1 MTPTDLQLVQGD
13 ATTIPEETAFAA
25 YQTLREAR
33 TNPELAA
40 NPALATSREALKSY
54 VTERRR
60 HGHDLFPNVTTAAN
74 RERNDSLAGLYTK
87 PLEKALPQ
95 QAFSDLTRKMEF
107 VPDPE
112 TFKMREINR
121 TFLSATVGQAIP
133 PEKYDTIRT
142 IYAKQHLG
150 LDKDT
155 SEAAVFTAIKTR
167 FNEELSSTEK
177 IREIAK
183 GEFEFILGGTL
194 PNTLPDLS
202 AIPERLRPQVSDQ
215 ILATRRQSKER
226 IRQAMPAVREIMPAL
241 QAEAARLASG
251 EMQGLPHLA
260 LMDRMAAALPRDP
273 LKKEIAIALIAR
285 EMQKLPEQEKGAFA
299 RILTSIERGTDN
311 AALAAIRAPMEAGA
325 AIRDM
330 IPAGAEQKRTAA
342 DNLTIRT
349 DAENLRKAFLGEVD
363 PLRRAGDNLAIQSLV
378 LAGESAWTIPAT
390 LAGPIGWGAMA
401 SSFSGNS
408 FQDARTINPDASAG
422 AQIGAAAISGPL
434 QAAEEVILTKIGFKI
449 IGGKLPGLAGILN
462 KSGVFNPFARAAI
475 AGTTGAVSIGTV
487 EYAEEAVQGGTD
499 RLAQDLALEFSN
511 IAPDTDWKGFWGDW
525 LTVGKAEQKD
535 TLLAVLPFA
544 VVGAGGAS
552 FQHFRYGSQLAKNR
566 TVLDAIGVP
575 SSVVDEMVNT
585 TDVKKTDELFRQ
597 AWETGLE
604 ERTQEQKAAALDVMR
619 EINSLTAAAGL
630 DRITRDSEFTYTYT
644 DPLTRQSE
652 EFETEEEA
660 LLHWR
665 QQALSASQTD
675 LDTIALT
682 SREDLLNFLTSEGK
696 ASEETMIDEQERTL
710 TLPQAVK
717 EGIASQ
723 AQIDS
728 RVRIFILQNGLTP
741 AQAAKEV
748 AALTIRA
755 RSYTQQSRDGQYRYA
770 VQLFK
775 NADPLDVFEDFAED
789 SIKRAFDDSLADPRR
804 ILRDIRAYEE
814 ASNTRLIAQDYE
826 YDPDNTLPLVEGF
839 SALARA
845 LVIGNARAD
854 LLPPAVSQWIEV
866 AATYGAN
873 TIDLARSAITADLTR
888 AGDLKKALS
897 AGQVPTELVSRL
909 EDAIGIN
916 ETEVLARLEKKHR
929 DQLAAEAMGGFPE
942 IRENLEGRMPHP
954 ETLRKNQHPLA
965 GEVRRIWE
973 SMKKPTRRKDRS
985 GRTIDRSN
993 EANAFFLPVGQM
1005 VDIDK
1010 LREAMNEKGFD
1021 FDTPADMLDAL
1032 ESSIS
1037 YNKPVYGT
1045 GSRGNDTF
1053 SVSSFQGQ
1061 DTTTKTSFALGSA
1074 ILAHNAA
1081 LRIPRATLM
1090 ERIKDEFY
1098 KPDTDPIAYN
1108 PDHYYRYIDE
1118 NGWKDAQ
1125 TEGHFRPNPTKGD
1138 YSDLYASKGTTAAR
1152 YKARYVVEIDPAKT
1166 GQWGTVG
1173 SEGYVKGE
1181 IGTILLDGA
1190 VRVFRFNQSGTVEIV
1205 HDNIGGDAFLSPTG
1219 SRGNDSFSLGTTY
1232 PRFNLRPDGP
1242 TLYVHSNTGVLFPD
1256 GHEIKT
1262 LPAVPDTLSDG
1273 RGAFWDGIRNGGRR
1287 DAILRAWRKKGTD
1300 QRNADWLVKA
1310 LSKADGWKNS
1320 GTVAETWQ
1328 WLANSL
1334 NSMTIDQGWEVENI
1348 IETLPE
1354 LLDLPGAVWEG
1365 IREKDYAYIPISP
1378 DGTVLYTPVREQ
1390 KFAFGRLPTTAEVA
1404 EAQAAHDANPQ
1415 IYPSFSIGRATVTPT
1430 DSTRTFQGQD
1440 GQTVI
1445 GPASFSIAPD
1455 YGINHRPTEDGPRAH
1470 DLAEGDMMPA
1480 DVYDHPE
1487 WYSGMG
1493 KKIIAETMKQLRAAK
1508 GKADAILTIYRAG
1521 PVGEMNPGDWVSL
1534 SKEYARTHADAQDPE
1549 GFKVWESKV
1558 KAQDVRWAMDD
1569 LAEFGYFGEK
1579 SEATESN
1586 VSFSIGAY
1594 HGTPH
1599 KVDKFTTA
1607 KIGTG
1612 EGAQAYGWGL
1622 YFADSVAVAADYRDA
1637 LSNIDGTHRDT
1648 LKVGKKAISEVMAEG
1663 YTGRQIVDIAAERLM
1678 AKANT
1683 LDAYPAQALPY
1694 KDAAKNIR
1702 AIYKSKGG
1710 NLYTV
1715 TLKVEEDQLL
1725 DYDRPLSQQRETV
1738 RAALLPLLENIR
1750 AEFPTVFPAG
1760 FDLETLTGTG
1770 YLSTLNR
1777 VDADRLSDDRIASER
1792 MLAAGIRGIRYLDGN
1807 SRNSFTGW
1815 KINPPKSNEGMWI
1828 IKSSD
1833 PNAIFFEAETE
1844 AEAVKTLKS
1853 LEPQSYNYVIF
1864 NEADIEILEENG
1876 QPVSLSPAPSLSPSS
1891 FSIGT
1896 RRVMPTNYPESAR
1909 EIVSTTN
1916 VKGITHALLKP
1927 GEQLV
1932 ILDEEAEKPMMVSP
1946 AYKAAKRGGD
1956 KRAAWDIAR
1965 LFLTGKRVAR
1975 YKAAIGDSSPVFVPV
1990 RQEEGA
1996 KQNLLPIAAAWALQ
2010 KQLGGRVADTV
2021 LQLKK
2026 GGLTG
2031 ADNNERS
2038 KKDHDFEGALEIQPG
2053 ETVVLIDDTFT
2064 SGSTLTSLYD
2074 HLSAQGIQAEH
2085 IFSIASG
2092 RYTKNIAATTEQITR
2107 ALDKVGMSEE
2117 EFQRATGI
2125 PIQAFTGAELAAY
2138 SLNGARGI
2146 EGFALRFDV
2155 GGNTGS
2161 GSMVPGAD
2169 AGLAPSFSIGGMKA
2183 ANWTNYQSQGRAFT
2197 GADGKPRFEMDA
2209 SKATLNAN
2217 AIKDPAHRNGYK
2229 RLGENSPVSWFV
2241 PDGMDTPLGNIL
2253 DFDELYEN
2261 YPELAGLKVNLHH
2274 GDPSTRGSFA
2284 RTEINGKVS
2293 LGFSTIYLSGE
2304 LKAGQILSTLLH
2316 EVQHA
2321 IQAVEGFPRGSSPKA
2336 ETKRYNTLRARRNGI
2351 QTSGEMREYERKTDE
2366 VFQRFN
2372 RDEITAEEMYAT
2384 IESLGKSDPAYQ
2396 ELLSVEKEL
2405 QSITQYGIGNFDAF
2419 RAYKKNPGEKE
2430 ARGVQARQSMTDEE
2444 RAASPFMASYES
2456 YSLGPAAF
2464 ARLEQAIAAKMTAAP
2479 DERAEYYTRV
2489 RDRLAA
2495 TQQRLEDM
2503 DNGIG
2508 VFARLP
2514 TDEAG
2519 EERRRIQDAIAEA
2532 RAIIGA
2538 LPPEARGRVEMDFE
2552 DITSKTTEKGRVK
2565 ALIRLM
2571 DKADIALEKVLQS
2584 AYLESITRVLDLAQP
2599 DLRQNRSVRGR
2610 LTPETQRLI
2619 NAILPLTRLTPI
2631 EASAEQIAAQA
2642 SFDALDN
2649 QFPDPDDDAAVDAWE
2664 RSLAAAQER
2673 LDLIDTFASL
2683 STQTSAELA
2692 AARKHLLQIYTK
2704 GRTARQMLD
2713 QAKRSEVASQRREV
2727 IESLGGLPSQSK
2739 WKKRVDDKGFL
2750 DRMEGY
2756 RLGLVSFHEMMEWM
2770 FPNSIAARDYQKRI
2784 RDAERS
2790 VSRARIDARQRW
2802 ENFAFTALN
2811 LTGRSRKRRLNR
2823 IIADLSTAR
2832 DDWNIEIAEGRRSE
2846 SVKMSEEQAASILD
2860 GTLKPGWEKDLIA
2873 MESLRQALAD
2883 FRLKRK
2889 AAQDQDKAFQGKVIR
2904 FERVTQRGAPTFLRM
2919 SDMEAVYYLQL
2930 AAQSQYLPA
2939 LDKYGFTEKVL
2950 NQIQAKIDPRA
2961 TAIMS
2966 HLRGEYDM
2974 QYQRLNPVH
2983 QRLFG
2988 LDMPQ
2993 IRNYAPGAFESMDGK
3008 QDPNIS
3014 PDGTGGALS
3023 AMSAGFTKARTHH
3036 MARPRQANALA
3047 LYWSSLEQT
3056 EHFIAWAEVMRD
3068 MRQIFRSPDV
3078 RRTLEATYGSLAGAE
3093 FSTWLDVLETDGRSR
3108 AAESLALTQTVN
3120 RILTAQSAIGL
3131 SFNIGTIFKQWS
3143 AGIGHFMLMPTGAA
3157 IKATYKALSSPK
3169 TLRDVWNSE
3178 AIQQRI
3184 LQGISPEDR
3193 RLMDAANASPSLA
3206 MELLEMGRL
3215 PISLADGAFTTL
3227 MGAAAYRYQY
3237 DEATKNGLPDSQAH
3251 TAALAH
3257 MDMVITRAAQP
3268 ATTQDK
3274 SLAENTARGIGKTLF
3289 LFKSDP
3295 RQKFAFAIT
3304 AIRLATRGDLKTP
3317 EAIRRVFFSWSIYGL
3332 MAQVAADMWRAI
3344 SRDDDDAELW
3354 EPKDYIAA
3362 MIAGPLAGVPILG
3375 AAMESTIRSLVGAR
3389 AFQNNINPID
3399 KAASMLF
3406 GSDLATIRAMEQED
3420 VDLNEILI
3428 AATRDAANI
3437 SQLLAIITPAPAI
3450 IPAGLRAVRDVVGI
3464 GSNVLGA
3471 FSGDT
3476 PEDIAARIVR
3486 EEKEADRK
3494 PAENRKQTLD
3504 TLAKELAAM
3513 PAAQREKRLRQ
3524 LDADTRTAITSRL
3537 RKADMTP
3544 SERSLASLPAAAR
3557 AKAIARILAELPEE
3571 DRKPYLDRLESIGL
3585 IPD

>member
-13 ATTIPEETAFAA
+13 ATSIPEETAFAA

-40 NPALATSREALKSY
+40 SPALATSREALKSY

-95 QAFSDLTRKMEF
+95 QAFADLTRKMEF

-112 TFKMREINR
+112 AFKMREINR

-167 FNEELSSTEK
+167 FDEELGSTEK

-183 GEFEFILGGTL
+183 GEFESILGGTL
-194 PNTLPDLS
+194 PTTLPDLS

-251 EMQGLPHLA
+251 QMQGLPHLA

-273 LKKEIAIALIAR
+273 VKKEIAIALIAR

-299 RILTSIERGTDN
+299 RILTSIERGGDN
-311 AALAAIRAPMEAGA
+311 AAMSAIRAPMEAGA

-363 PLRRAGDNLAIQSLV
+363 PLRRAGDNIAVQSLV

-390 LAGPIGWGAMA
+390 LSGPIGWGAMA
-401 SSFSGNS
+401 SSFAGNS
-408 FQDARTINPDASAG
+408 FQEARTINPDASAG
-422 AQIGAAAISGPL
+422 AQIGAAAASGVA
-434 QAAEEVILTKIGFKI
+434 QAGAEVVLNKVGFKI

-462 KSGVFNPFARAAI
+462 KSGVFNPAARATI
-475 AGTTGAVSIGTV
+475 AGATGAVSIGAT
-487 EYAEEAVQGGTD
+487 EYAEEAVQGGID

-644 DPLTRQSE
+644 DPLTRDSQ

-717 EGIASQ
+717 EGIANPE
-723 AQIDS
+723 QIES

-748 AALTIRA
+748 ESLTIRA

-804 ILRDIRAYEE
+804 ILRDIRDYEG

-888 AGDLKKALS
+888 AGELKKALAS
-897 AGQVPTELVSRL
+897 GNVPTELVSRL

-942 IRENLEGRMPHP
+942 IRDNLEGRMPHP

-1010 LREAMNEKGFD
+1010 LRESMNEKGFD

-1045 GSRGNDTF
+1045 GSRGND
-1053 SVSSFQGQ
+1053 
-1061 DTTTKTSFALGSA
+1061 
-1074 ILAHNAA
+1074 
-1081 LRIPRATLM
+1081 
-1090 ERIKDEFY
+1090 
-1098 KPDTDPIAYN
+1098 
-1108 PDHYYRYIDE
+1108 
-1118 NGWKDAQ
+1118 
-1125 TEGHFRPNPTKGD
+1125 
-1138 YSDLYASKGTTAAR
+1138 
-1152 YKARYVVEIDPAKT
+1152 
-1166 GQWGTVG
+1166 
-1173 SEGYVKGE
+1173 
-1181 IGTILLDGA
+1181 
-1190 VRVFRFNQSGTVEIV
+1190 
-1205 HDNIGGDAFLSPTG
+1205 
-1219 SRGNDSFSLGTTY
+1219 SFSIGTTY
-1232 PRFNLRPDGP
+1232 PRFNLRPDGA

-1415 IYPSFSIGRATVTPT
+1415 IYPSFSIGRAIPRAAKTFEEARESARSFIGKPIVNADDNTVATISANSLRKILHEKASSKSVSPEVHSLVTANLDTLFERSIRTHSDTNPDGDNMKARHRYHAPFISGGEVMLAKITVNEFKEESDGTRIYSVEAMEIVKPAIFKASSISEDRRNYNRVAGFEEKLESRIAEVNNQPSVESSFSIGRATVTPT
-1430 DSTRTFQGQD
+1430 KETQTSPTKD
-1440 GQTVI
+1440 G
-1445 GPASFSIAPD
+1445 D
-1455 YGINHRPTEDGPRAH
+1455 
-1470 DLAEGDMMPA
+1470 
-1480 DVYDHPE
+1480 
-1487 WYSGMG
+1487 
-1493 KKIIAETMKQLRAAK
+1493 
-1508 GKADAILTIYRAG
+1508 
-1521 PVGEMNPGDWVSL
+1521 
-1534 SKEYARTHADAQDPE
+1534 
-1549 GFKVWESKV
+1549 
-1558 KAQDVRWAMDD
+1558 
-1569 LAEFGYFGEK
+1569 
-1579 SEATESN
+1579 
-1586 VSFSIGAY
+1586 SFSIGASPAPFY
-1594 HGTPH
+1594 SQLERVIEDKLPKAATFAQIMATIDPAKGSGVKAEEIKWSGIESEVFRLALDNDKVKKSDLLAYLAAAGRVEFAEVTMSDPQRKGAVYDWAVSNGEENTYFRSYQEAAEYADQQGINITEDTVFQATNRRRDSTNPKYEQYTLPGGENYRETVLRLPQKGTSYTEENVVAIDPAAPIAGRPDLFWYFEVPGNVLQIPKSNH
-1599 KVDKFTTA
+1599 PTQAEAKTYILRDKQPKEPNSYTSSHFPEISNYVA
-1607 KIGTG
+1607 HMRLNEREDSQGAPGLFIEEIQSDRHQAGRKKGYALGRPNENDIELNFIKSVVPEGQDPSNYPGYWESFDKRTG
-1612 EGAQAYGWGL
+1612 EMITRHPGRSTREQAM
-1622 YFADSVAVAADYRDA
+1622 RDA
-1637 LSNIDGTHRDT
+1637 QGFGEGMDSERIADAPFRTTWPLAMFKRALREAVESGKDWIGWTVGETQNDRFDLSKQVRHIDWRVSSESNREAVKIDVGVATLQGGDAQDLNKEALTYSEIADFVGKEIADRIKTQVDSFKSKGRLEGDG
-1648 LKVGKKAISEVMAEG
+1648 LKVGGSGMKGFYDNM
-1663 YTGRQIVDIAAERLM
+1663 
-1678 AKANT
+1678 
-1683 LDAYPAQALPY
+1683 LPKEIGKY
-1694 KDAAKNIR
+1694 VKQW
-1702 AIYKSKGG
+1702 GG
-1710 NLYTV
+1710 
-1715 TLKVEEDQLL
+1715 KVE
-1725 DYDRPLSQQRETV
+1725 S
-1738 RAALLPLLENIR
+1738 
-1750 AEFPTVFPAG
+1750 
-1760 FDLETLTGTG
+1760 
-1770 YLSTLNR
+1770 STIGQ
-1777 VDADRLSDDRIASER
+1777 SIASEEIDMGELDNATPEELAQLEADGAIQGKAVPIHR
-1792 MLAAGIRGIRYLDGN
+1792 VTITPQMRESVAAG
-1807 SRNSFTGW
+1807 
-1815 KINPPKSNEGMWI
+1815 
-1828 IKSSD
+1828 
-1833 PNAIFFEAETE
+1833 
-1844 AEAVKTLKS
+1844 
-1853 LEPQSYNYVIF
+1853 
-1864 NEADIEILEENG
+1864 
-1876 QPVSLSPAPSLSPSS
+1876 QPS

-1896 RRVMPTNYPESAR
+1896 RRVMPTNYPQSAR
-1909 EIVSTTN
+1909 EIISTTN

-1946 AYKAAKRGGD
+1946 AYKAAKREGD

-1965 LFLTGKRVAR
+1965 LFLTGKRVAP
-1975 YKAAIGDSSPVFVPV
+1975 YKAALGDRSPVFVPI

-2010 KQLGGRVADTV
+2010 QQLGGRVANTV

-2074 HLSAQGIQAEH
+2074 HLSSQGIEAEH

-2092 RYTKNIAATTEQITR
+2092 RYTKNIAASDEQITR

-2155 GGNTGS
+2155 KGNTGS
-2161 GSMVPGAD
+2161 GSMVPGSD
-2169 AGLAPSFSIGGMKA
+2169 AGLDPSFSLGINQSLLQPLIQGNGIDAESEVSNDGQFRTYA
-2183 ANWTNYQSQGRAFT
+2183 ADYATSTGRYYRFVKMDDNGQIISALYVKMQGTRSKKGVISGVYTDEEHRRQGHAGSLLRYAQKNYTVKHSFDLTSDGRAFKK
-2197 GADGKPRFEMDA
+2197 ADG
-2209 SKATLNAN
+2209 
-2217 AIKDPAHRNGYK
+2217 
-2229 RLGENSPVSWFV
+2229 V
-2241 PDGMDTPLGNIL
+2241 
-2253 DFDELYEN
+2253 
-2261 YPELAGLKVNLHH
+2261 
-2274 GDPSTRGSFA
+2274 
-2284 RTEINGKVS
+2284 
-2293 LGFSTIYLSGE
+2293 
-2304 LKAGQILSTLLH
+2304 
-2316 EVQHA
+2316 
-2321 IQAVEGFPRGSSPKA
+2321 
-2336 ETKRYNTLRARRNGI
+2336 
-2351 QTSGEMREYERKTDE
+2351 
-2366 VFQRFN
+2366 
-2372 RDEITAEEMYAT
+2372 
-2384 IESLGKSDPAYQ
+2384 
-2396 ELLSVEKEL
+2396 
-2405 QSITQYGIGNFDAF
+2405 
-2419 RAYKKNPGEKE
+2419 
-2430 ARGVQARQSMTDEE
+2430 
-2444 RAASPFMASYES
+2444 S

-2479 DERAEYYTRV
+2479 DERAEYYSRV

-2538 LPPEARGRVEMDFE
+2538 LPPDARGRVEMDFE

-2649 QFPDPDDDAAVDAWE
+2649 QFPDPEDDAAVDAWE

-2713 QAKRSEVASQRREV
+2713 QAKRSETASERREV

-2784 RDAERS
+2784 RDSERS
-2790 VSRARIDARQRW
+2790 VTRARIDARQRW

-2811 LTGRSRKRRLNR
+2811 LTGRSRKRRLNQ
-2823 IIADLSTAR
+2823 IIATLSTAR

-2919 SDMEAVYYLQL
+2919 SDMEAVYFLQL

-2950 NQIQAKIDPRA
+2950 NQIRAKIDPRA
-2961 TAIMS
+2961 LTIMS

-3078 RRTLEATYGSLAGAE
+3078 RRTLEAAYGSRAGAE
-3093 FSTWLDVLETDGRSR
+3093 FSTWLDILETDGRSR
-3108 AAESLALTQTVN
+3108 AAESLSLTQTFN
-3120 RILTAQSAIGL
+3120 QILTAQSAIGL
-3131 SFNIGTIFKQWS
+3131 AFNIGTVFKQWS

-3157 IKATYKALSSPK
+3157 VKATYKALTSPK
-3169 TLRDVWNSE
+3169 SLRYVWNSE
-3178 AIQQRI
+3178 AVQQRI
-3184 LQGISPEDR
+3184 TQGISPEDR

-3206 MELLEMGRL
+3206 MELLEIGRL

-3237 DEATKNGLPDSQAH
+3237 DEATKNGLTDSQAH

-3274 SLAENTARGIGKTLF
+3274 SLAENTARGFGKALF

-3295 RQKFAFAIT
+3295 RQKFAIAIT

-3317 EAIRRVFFSWSIYGL
+3317 EAIRRVFFSWAVYGL
-3332 MAQVAADMWRAI
+3332 MAQIAADMWRSI
-3344 SRDDDDAELW
+3344 SRDDDDLELW

-3375 AAMESTIRSLVGAR
+3375 AAMESTIRSLVGSKAYT
-3389 AFQNNINPID
+3389 NNANPID

-3406 GSDLATIRAMEQED
+3406 RDGGFSSATINAMSGED
-3420 VDLNEILI
+3420 VDLTEILA
-3428 AATRDAANI
+3428 AATRDAGSI
-3437 SQLLAIITPAPAI
+3437 SQLLAIVSPATAI
-3450 IPAGLRAVRDVVGI
+3450 VPAGLRAVRDVVGI
-3464 GSNVLGA
+3464 GSNVIGA

-3486 EEKEADRK
+3486 EEKEADKK

-3571 DRKPYLDRLESIGL
+3571 DRKPYQDRLESIGL
-3585 IPD
+3585 APD

>member
-1 MTPTDLQLVQGD
+1 MNPTDIQIAQGD

-40 NPALATSREALKSY
+40 SPALATSREALNSY
-54 VTERRR
+54 VTERRK
-60 HGHDLFPNVTTAAN
+60 HGHDLFPNVTAAAN

-87 PLEKALPQ
+87 PLDKALPEK
-95 QAFSDLTRKMEF
+95 AYADLTRKMEF

-112 TFKMREINR
+112 AFKMREINR
-121 TFLSATVGQAIP
+121 TYLSATVGQAIP

-150 LDKDT
+150 LSKDT

-167 FNEELSSTEK
+167 FDEEIGSTEK
-177 IREIAK
+177 LREIAK
-183 GEFEFILGGTL
+183 GEFDAILGGTL
-194 PNTLPDLS
+194 PTELPDLS
-202 AIPERLRPQVSDQ
+202 TIPERLRPQVSDQ
-215 ILATRRQSKER
+215 ILTTRRQSKER
-226 IRQAMPAVREIMPAL
+226 IRQVLPAVRSI
-241 QAEAARLASG
+241 EAKLREQVARTLELG
-251 EMQGLPHLA
+251 EPSPMEFERIA
-260 LMDRMAAALPRDP
+260 TELPRDP
-273 LKKEIAIALIAR
+273 ARKEIAIALLAKS
-285 EMQKLPEQEKGAFA
+285 MSTLPEQEKGAFT
-299 RILTSIERGTDN
+299 RLLTSISRGTGN
-311 AALAAIRAPMEAGA
+311 AAAAALRAPLEAGA
-325 AIRDM
+325 AIRNQL
-330 IPAGAEQKRTAA
+330 PTGAEQQAIAA

-363 PLRRAGDNLAIQSLV
+363 PLRKAGDNLAIQSLV
-378 LAGESAWTIPAT
+378 LAGESLWTIPAT

-401 SSFSGNS
+401 SSFAGNS
-408 FQDARTINPDASAG
+408 FQDARTADPEGGAG
-422 AQIGAAAISGPL
+422 AQMAAAAISGPL
-434 QAAEEVILTKIGFKI
+434 QAGAEVFINKLGFKI

-462 KSGVFNPFARAAI
+462 KSGVFNPIARGGIAA
-475 AGTTGAVSIGTV
+475 ATSAALIGTI
-487 EYAEEAVQGGTD
+487 EYAEEAVQGGID

-525 LTVGKAEQKD
+525 LTVGGAEQRD

-575 SSVVDEMVNT
+575 SAVVDEMVNT

-604 ERTQEQKAAALDVMR
+604 ERTAEQKAAALDVMR

-644 DPLTRQSE
+644 DPLTRQSQ

-717 EGIASQ
+717 EGIASPE
-723 AQIDS
+723 QIES

-741 AQAAKEV
+741 SQAVKEV
-748 AALTIRA
+748 ESLTIRA
-755 RSYTQQSRDGQYRYA
+755 RSYTNESRDGQYRYA

-789 SIKRAFDDSLADPRR
+789 SIKRAFDNSLADPRR
-804 ILRDIRAYEE
+804 ILRDIRTYEGS
-814 ASNTRLIAQDYE
+814 SNTRLIAPDYE
-826 YDPDNTLPLVEGF
+826 YDPENTLPLVEGF

-873 TIDLARSAITADLTR
+873 TIDLARSAITADLQR
-888 AGDLKKALS
+888 AGELKKALAS
-897 AGQVPTELVSRL
+897 GNVPTDLVSRL

-916 ETEVLARLEKKHR
+916 ETEVLRRLEKKHHE
-929 DQLAAEAMGGFPE
+929 QLAAEAMGGFPE
-942 IRENLEGRMPHP
+942 IRDMAEGRIPHP

-965 GEVRRIWE
+965 GEVRRIWD
-973 SMKKPTRRKDRS
+973 SLKKPTRRRDKQ
-985 GRTIDRSN
+985 GRTIDRTN
-993 EANAFFLPVGQM
+993 EANAYFLPLGQM
-1005 VDIDK
+1005 ADIDK
-1010 LREAMNEKGFD
+1010 LRENLNEKGFD
-1021 FDTPADMLDAL
+1021 FQTPADLLDAL
-1032 ESSIS
+1032 ESSLS
-1037 YNKPVYGT
+1037 YNKPVY
-1045 GSRGNDTF
+1045 
-1053 SVSSFQGQ
+1053 
-1061 DTTTKTSFALGSA
+1061 A
-1074 ILAHNAA
+1074 
-1081 LRIPRATLM
+1081 
-1090 ERIKDEFY
+1090 
-1098 KPDTDPIAYN
+1098 
-1108 PDHYYRYIDE
+1108 
-1118 NGWKDAQ
+1118 
-1125 TEGHFRPNPTKGD
+1125 
-1138 YSDLYASKGTTAAR
+1138 
-1152 YKARYVVEIDPAKT
+1152 
-1166 GQWGTVG
+1166 
-1173 SEGYVKGE
+1173 
-1181 IGTILLDGA
+1181 
-1190 VRVFRFNQSGTVEIV
+1190 
-1205 HDNIGGDAFLSPTG
+1205 TG
-1219 SRGNDSFSLGTTY
+1219 SRGNDSFAVSPNSQGIVDSSYLAAVQAGDIETAQRMVNEAAKEAGYDIGEVYHGTASNFNAFDNKKTGRNDRGLWGLGHY
-1232 PRFNLRPDGP
+1232 F
-1242 TLYVHSNTGVLFPD
+1242 
-1256 GHEIKT
+1256 
-1262 LPAVPDTLSDG
+1262 
-1273 RGAFWDGIRNGGRR
+1273 
-1287 DAILRAWRKKGTD
+1287 
-1300 QRNADWLVKA
+1300 
-1310 LSKADGWKNS
+1310 
-1320 GTVAETWQ
+1320 
-1328 WLANSL
+1328 ANSL
-1334 NSMTIDQGWEVENI
+1334 ERAKSYAERQGDGARVISAFISLKNPLI
-1348 IETLPE
+1348 LKTGS
-1354 LLDLPGAVWEG
+1354 DLV
-1365 IREKDYAYIPISP
+1365 IRLP
-1378 DGTVLYTPVREQ
+1378 DGTNTRELIGQNLDGSKIKAIALEGGHDGVIQLKPNGEIGDLVVYSPNQIKSADPV
-1390 KFAFGRLPTTAEVA
+1390 TYD
-1404 EAQAAHDANPQ
+1404 EAGNVIPITQRFNPQ
-1415 IYPSFSIGRATVTPT
+1415 SDSISFSIGRTTVTPSA
-1430 DSTRTFQGQD
+1430 STQTFQGQD

-1455 YGINHRPTEDGPRAH
+1455 YGINHRPNDDGPRAH
-1470 DLAEGDMMPA
+1470 DLTEQEMTPA
-1480 DVYDHPE
+1480 DVYEHPE
-1487 WYSGMG
+1487 WYSAMG
-1493 KKIIAETMKQLRAAK
+1493 KKVIAETMRQLRAVK
-1508 GKADAILTIYRAG
+1508 GKAEALLTIYRAG

-1534 SKEYARTHADAQDPE
+1534 SKDYARTHADAQDPE
-1549 GFKVWESKV
+1549 GYKVWEAKV

-1586 VSFSIGAY
+1586 VSFSIGAW

-1599 KVDKFTTA
+1599 KVDKFSTD

-1622 YFADSVAVAADYRDA
+1622 YFAESVDVAKEYKEKLATISYRLPA
-1637 LSNIDGTHRDT
+1637 WQQGQN
-1648 LKVGKKAISEVMAEG
+1648 VKA
-1663 YTGRQIVDIAAERLM
+1663 RDIAKIFLE
-1678 AKANT
+1678 
-1683 LDAYPAQALPY
+1683 
-1694 KDAAKNIR
+1694 AAKGDIPIAQSR
-1702 AIYKSKGG
+1702 LAGSTTIDEKLKKQAKELLERITDLEIQG
-1710 NLYTV
+1710 NLYRV
-1715 TLKVEEDQLL
+1715 TLKVEEADLLEWDKPFAEQSEPVKAAIIRIQTGEDPDLMALL
-1725 DYDRPLSQQRETV
+1725 DDSPDSLLSMGMLPNIKGSGAYKTLSEDPAAAS
-1738 RAALLPLLENIR
+1738 RALA
-1750 AEFPTVFPAG
+1750 
-1760 FDLETLTGTG
+1760 
-1770 YLSTLNR
+1770 
-1777 VDADRLSDDRIASER
+1777 
-1792 MLAAGIRGIRYLDGN
+1792 AAGIRGIRFLDGN
-1807 SRNSFTGW
+1807 SRNSQGW
-1815 KINPPKSNEGMWI
+1815 HLTPPSQTVREKWMLKSA
-1828 IKSSD
+1828 D
-1833 PNAIFFEAETE
+1833 PLSKGIFFETEQEAQAALAEKINSQT
-1844 AEAVKTLKS
+1844 
-1853 LEPQSYNYVIF
+1853 YNYVIF
-1864 NEADIEILEENG
+1864 DGADIEILEENG
-1876 QPVSLSPAPSLSPSS
+1876 QPVELGSSQPIVDSS
-1891 FSIGT
+1891 FSIGSINFT
-1896 RRVMPTNYPESAR
+1896 PGGGSKQVRIEDTTIDFGISSDGQTGEIILVKTPRDKRRQGSAR
-1909 EIVSTTN
+1909 
-1916 VKGITHALLKP
+1916 KALTEFIQQADRNGLT
-1927 GEQLV
+1927 
-1932 ILDEEAEKPMMVSP
+1932 
-1946 AYKAAKRGGD
+1946 
-1956 KRAAWDIAR
+1956 
-1965 LFLTGKRVAR
+1965 LFLTPEPMDKGVSKS
-1975 YKAAIGDSSPVFVPV
+1975 GL
-1990 RQEEGA
+1990 EELYRLLGFRKNKGRA
-1996 KQNLLPIAAAWALQ
+1996 K
-2010 KQLGGRVADTV
+2010 DF
-2021 LQLKK
+2021 
-2026 GGLTG
+2026 
-2031 ADNNERS
+2031 RS
-2038 KKDHDFEGALEIQPG
+2038 
-2053 ETVVLIDDTFT
+2053 
-2064 SGSTLTSLYD
+2064 
-2074 HLSAQGIQAEH
+2074 
-2085 IFSIASG
+2085 
-2092 RYTKNIAATTEQITR
+2092 R
-2107 ALDKVGMSEE
+2107 A
-2117 EFQRATGI
+2117 
-2125 PIQAFTGAELAAY
+2125 
-2138 SLNGARGI
+2138 
-2146 EGFALRFDV
+2146 
-2155 GGNTGS
+2155 
-2161 GSMVPGAD
+2161 SMVREPK
-2169 AGLAPSFSIGGMKA
+2169 PSV
-2183 ANWTNYQSQGRAFT
+2183 
-2197 GADGKPRFEMDA
+2197 D
-2209 SKATLNAN
+2209 
-2217 AIKDPAHRNGYK
+2217 
-2229 RLGENSPVSWFV
+2229 
-2241 PDGMDTPLGNIL
+2241 
-2253 DFDELYEN
+2253 
-2261 YPELAGLKVNLHH
+2261 
-2274 GDPSTRGSFA
+2274 GSF
-2284 RTEINGKVS
+2284 
-2293 LGFSTIYLSGE
+2293 
-2304 LKAGQILSTLLH
+2304 
-2316 EVQHA
+2316 
-2321 IQAVEGFPRGSSPKA
+2321 
-2336 ETKRYNTLRARRNGI
+2336 
-2351 QTSGEMREYERKTDE
+2351 
-2366 VFQRFN
+2366 
-2372 RDEITAEEMYAT
+2372 
-2384 IESLGKSDPAYQ
+2384 
-2396 ELLSVEKEL
+2396 
-2405 QSITQYGIGNFDAF
+2405 
-2419 RAYKKNPGEKE
+2419 
-2430 ARGVQARQSMTDEE
+2430 
-2444 RAASPFMASYES
+2444 
-2456 YSLGPAAF
+2456 SLGPAAF

-2479 DERAEYYTRV
+2479 DERAEYYSRV

-2503 DNGIG
+2503 DNGVG
-2508 VFARLP
+2508 AFARQP

-2538 LPPEARGRVEMDFE
+2538 LPPDARGRVEMDFE
-2552 DITSKTTEKGRVK
+2552 DITSKTTEKGKVK
-2565 ALIRLM
+2565 ALLRLM

-2649 QFPDPDDDAAVDAWE
+2649 QFPDPEDDAAVDAWE

-2713 QAKRSEVASQRREV
+2713 QAKRSEVASERREV

-2756 RLGLVSFHEMMEWM
+2756 RLGLVSFHEMMEWL
-2770 FPNSIAARDYQKRI
+2770 FPNSIAARDYQRRV

-2832 DDWNIEIAEGRRSE
+2832 TDWNIEIAEGRRSE

-2860 GTLKPGWEKDLIA
+2860 GTLKPGWETDLIA

-2883 FRLKRK
+2883 FRMKRK

-2939 LDKYGFTEKVL
+2939 LDKYGFTGKVL
-2950 NQIQAKIDPRA
+2950 NQIRAKIDPRA
-2961 TAIMS
+2961 TTIMS

-3078 RRTLEATYGSLAGAE
+3078 RRTLEAAYGSRAGAE
-3093 FSTWLDVLETDGRSR
+3093 FSTWLDILETDGRSR
-3108 AAESLALTQTVN
+3108 AAESLSLTQTFN
-3120 RILTAQSAIGL
+3120 QILTAQSAIGL
-3131 SFNIGTIFKQWS
+3131 AFNIGTIFKQWS

-3157 IKATYKALSSPK
+3157 IKASYKAITSPK

-3184 LQGISPEDR
+3184 KQGISPEDR
-3193 RLMDAANASPSLA
+3193 RLLEAANASPSLA

-3227 MGAAAYRYQY
+3227 MGASAYRYQY

-3257 MDMVITRAAQP
+3257 MDMVITRTAQP

-3274 SLAENTARGIGKTLF
+3274 SLAENTARGFGKALF

-3295 RQKFAFAIT
+3295 RQKFAMALT

-3317 EAIRRVFFSWSIYGL
+3317 EAIRRVFFSWALYGL
-3332 MAQVAADMWRAI
+3332 MAQIATDMWRAI
-3344 SRDDDDAELW
+3344 SRDDDDLELW
-3354 EPKDYIAA
+3354 QPKDYIAA

-3375 AAMESTIRSLVGAR
+3375 SGLESAIRSLVGSKAYT
-3389 AFQNNINPID
+3389 NNANPID

-3406 GSDLATIRAMEQED
+3406 RDGGFSMATITAMGEED

-3428 AATRDAANI
+3428 AATRDAGSI
-3437 SQLLAIITPAPAI
+3437 SQLLAVISPATAI
-3450 IPAGLRAVRDVVGI
+3450 VPAGLRAVRDVVGI
-3464 GSNVLGA
+3464 GSNVIGA

-3486 EEKEADRK
+3486 EEKEADKK
-3494 PAENRKQTLD
+3494 PAENRKQQLD
-3504 TLAKELAAM
+3504 TLAKEISAM
-3513 PAAQREKRLRQ
+3513 PSTQREKRLRQ
-3524 LDADTRTAITSRL
+3524 LDKDTRTSITSRL

-3557 AKAIARILAELPEE
+3557 AKAITRILAELPEQE
-3571 DRKPYLDRLESIGL
+3571 RKPYMERMETLGL
-3585 IPD
+3585 AD

>member
-13 ATTIPEETAFAA
+13 ATSIPEETAFAA

-40 NPALATSREALKSY
+40 SPALATSREALKSY

-95 QAFSDLTRKMEF
+95 QAFADLTRKMEY

-112 TFKMREINR
+112 AFKMREINR

-167 FNEELSSTEK
+167 FDEELGSTEK

-183 GEFEFILGGTL
+183 GEFESILGGTL
-194 PNTLPDLS
+194 PTTLPDLS

-251 EMQGLPHLA
+251 QMQGLPHLA

-273 LKKEIAIALIAR
+273 VKKEIAIALIAR

-299 RILTSIERGTDN
+299 RILTSIERGGDN
-311 AALAAIRAPMEAGA
+311 AAISAIRAPMEAGA

-363 PLRRAGDNLAIQSLV
+363 PLRRAGDNIAVQSLV

-390 LAGPIGWGAMA
+390 LSGPIGWGAMA
-401 SSFSGNS
+401 SSFAGNS
-408 FQDARTINPDASAG
+408 FQEARTINPDASAG
-422 AQIGAAAISGPL
+422 AQIGAAAASGVA
-434 QAAEEVILTKIGFKI
+434 QAGAEVVLNKVGFKI

-462 KSGVFNPFARAAI
+462 KSGVFNPAARATI
-475 AGTTGAVSIGTV
+475 AGATGAVSIGAT
-487 EYAEEAVQGGTD
+487 EYAEEAVQGGID

-644 DPLTRQSE
+644 DPLTRDSQ

-717 EGIASQ
+717 EGIANPE
-723 AQIDS
+723 QIES

-748 AALTIRA
+748 ESLTIRA

-804 ILRDIRAYEE
+804 ILRDIRTYEG

-888 AGDLKKALS
+888 AGELKKALAS
-897 AGQVPTELVSRL
+897 GNVPTELVSRL

-942 IRENLEGRMPHP
+942 IRDNLEGRMPHP

-1045 GSRGNDTF
+1045 GSRGND
-1053 SVSSFQGQ
+1053 
-1061 DTTTKTSFALGSA
+1061 
-1074 ILAHNAA
+1074 
-1081 LRIPRATLM
+1081 
-1090 ERIKDEFY
+1090 
-1098 KPDTDPIAYN
+1098 
-1108 PDHYYRYIDE
+1108 
-1118 NGWKDAQ
+1118 
-1125 TEGHFRPNPTKGD
+1125 
-1138 YSDLYASKGTTAAR
+1138 
-1152 YKARYVVEIDPAKT
+1152 
-1166 GQWGTVG
+1166 
-1173 SEGYVKGE
+1173 
-1181 IGTILLDGA
+1181 
-1190 VRVFRFNQSGTVEIV
+1190 
-1205 HDNIGGDAFLSPTG
+1205 
-1219 SRGNDSFSLGTTY
+1219 SFSIGTTY
-1232 PRFNLRPDGP
+1232 PRFNLRPDGA

-1404 EAQAAHDANPQ
+1404 DAQAAHDANPQ
-1415 IYPSFSIGRATVTPT
+1415 IYPSFSIGKDRSHLAALELSLSRERVRLQQSKTDGEKRQREVWVAQIVREISDERAFLGIAEPEPDQEMSDEDLLAQLMGESFSIGRATVTPT
-1430 DSTRTFQGQD
+1430 TSTQTFPTKD
-1440 GQTVI
+1440 G
-1445 GPASFSIAPD
+1445 D
-1455 YGINHRPTEDGPRAH
+1455 
-1470 DLAEGDMMPA
+1470 
-1480 DVYDHPE
+1480 
-1487 WYSGMG
+1487 
-1493 KKIIAETMKQLRAAK
+1493 
-1508 GKADAILTIYRAG
+1508 
-1521 PVGEMNPGDWVSL
+1521 
-1534 SKEYARTHADAQDPE
+1534 
-1549 GFKVWESKV
+1549 
-1558 KAQDVRWAMDD
+1558 
-1569 LAEFGYFGEK
+1569 
-1579 SEATESN
+1579 
-1586 VSFSIGAY
+1586 SFSIGASPAPFY
-1594 HGTPH
+1594 SQLERVIEDKLPKAATFAQIMATIDPAKGSGVKAEEIKWSGIESEVFRLALDNDKVKKSDLLAYLAAAGRVEFAEVTMSDPQRKGAVYDWAVSNGEENTYFRSYQEAAEYADQQGINITEDTVFQATNRRRDSTNPKYEQYTLPGGENYRETVLRLPQKGTSYTEENVVAIDPAAPIAGRPDLFWYFEVPGNVLQIPKSNH
-1599 KVDKFTTA
+1599 PTQAEAKTYILRDKQPEEPNSYTSSHFPEISNYVA
-1607 KIGTG
+1607 HMRLNEREDSQGAPGLFIEEIQSDRHQAGRKKGYALGRPNENDIELNFIKSVVPEGQDPSNYPGYWESFDKRTG
-1612 EGAQAYGWGL
+1612 EMITRHPGRSTREQAMREAQGFGEGMDSERIADAPFRTTWPLAMFKRALREAVESGKDWIGWTVGETQNDRFDL
-1622 YFADSVAVAADYRDA
+1622 SKQVRHIDWRVSSESNREAVKIDVGVATLQGGDAQDLNKEALTYSEIADFVGKEIADRIKTQVDSFKSKGR
-1637 LSNIDGTHRDT
+1637 LEGDG
-1648 LKVGKKAISEVMAEG
+1648 LKVGGSGMKGFYDNMLPKEVSKYVKKW
-1663 YTGRQIVDIAAERLM
+1663 
-1678 AKANT
+1678 
-1683 LDAYPAQALPY
+1683 
-1694 KDAAKNIR
+1694 
-1702 AIYKSKGG
+1702 GG
-1710 NLYTV
+1710 
-1715 TLKVEEDQLL
+1715 KVE
-1725 DYDRPLSQQRETV
+1725 S
-1738 RAALLPLLENIR
+1738 
-1750 AEFPTVFPAG
+1750 
-1760 FDLETLTGTG
+1760 
-1770 YLSTLNR
+1770 STIGQ
-1777 VDADRLSDDRIASER
+1777 SIASEEIDMGELDNATPEELAQLEADGTIQGKAVPIHR
-1792 MLAAGIRGIRYLDGN
+1792 VTITPQMRESVAAG
-1807 SRNSFTGW
+1807 
-1815 KINPPKSNEGMWI
+1815 
-1828 IKSSD
+1828 
-1833 PNAIFFEAETE
+1833 
-1844 AEAVKTLKS
+1844 
-1853 LEPQSYNYVIF
+1853 
-1864 NEADIEILEENG
+1864 
-1876 QPVSLSPAPSLSPSS
+1876 QPS

-1896 RRVMPTNYPESAR
+1896 RRVMPTNYPKSAR
-1909 EIVSTTN
+1909 EIISTTN

-1946 AYKAAKRGGD
+1946 AYKAAKREGD

-1965 LFLTGKRVAR
+1965 LFLTGKRVAP
-1975 YKAAIGDSSPVFVPV
+1975 YKAAIGDRSPVFVPI

-2010 KQLGGRVADTV
+2010 QQLGGRVANTV

-2074 HLSAQGIQAEH
+2074 HLSAQGIEAEH

-2155 GGNTGS
+2155 KGNTGS

-2169 AGLAPSFSIGGMKA
+2169 AGL
-2183 ANWTNYQSQGRAFT
+2183 
-2197 GADGKPRFEMDA
+2197 
-2209 SKATLNAN
+2209 
-2217 AIKDPAHRNGYK
+2217 
-2229 RLGENSPVSWFV
+2229 
-2241 PDGMDTPLGNIL
+2241 DT
-2253 DFDELYEN
+2253 
-2261 YPELAGLKVNLHH
+2261 
-2274 GDPSTRGSFA
+2274 
-2284 RTEINGKVS
+2284 S
-2293 LGFSTIYLSGE
+2293 L
-2304 LKAGQILSTLLH
+2304 
-2316 EVQHA
+2316 
-2321 IQAVEGFPRGSSPKA
+2321 
-2336 ETKRYNTLRARRNGI
+2336 
-2351 QTSGEMREYERKTDE
+2351 
-2366 VFQRFN
+2366 
-2372 RDEITAEEMYAT
+2372 
-2384 IESLGKSDPAYQ
+2384 
-2396 ELLSVEKEL
+2396 
-2405 QSITQYGIGNFDAF
+2405 
-2419 RAYKKNPGEKE
+2419 
-2430 ARGVQARQSMTDEE
+2430 
-2444 RAASPFMASYES
+2444 
-2456 YSLGPAAF
+2456 SLGPAAF

-2479 DERAEYYTRV
+2479 DERAEYYSRV
-2489 RDRLAA
+2489 RDRTAA

-2538 LPPEARGRVEMDFE
+2538 LPPDARGRVEMDFE

-2649 QFPDPDDDAAVDAWE
+2649 QFPDPEDDAAVDAWE

-2713 QAKRSEVASQRREV
+2713 QAKRSETASERREV

-2784 RDAERS
+2784 RDSERS
-2790 VSRARIDARQRW
+2790 VTRARIDARQRW

-2811 LTGRSRKRRLNR
+2811 LTGRSRKRRLNQ
-2823 IIADLSTAR
+2823 IIATLSTAR

-2919 SDMEAVYYLQL
+2919 SDMEAVYFLQL

-2939 LDKYGFTEKVL
+2939 LDKYGFTEKAL
-2950 NQIQAKIDPRA
+2950 NQIRAKIDPRA
-2961 TAIMS
+2961 LTIMS

-3078 RRTLEATYGSLAGAE
+3078 RRTLEAAYGSRAGAE
-3093 FSTWLDVLETDGRSR
+3093 FSTWLDILETDGRSR
-3108 AAESLALTQTVN
+3108 AAESLSLTQTFN
-3120 RILTAQSAIGL
+3120 QILTAQSAIGL
-3131 SFNIGTIFKQWS
+3131 AFNIGTVFKQWS

-3157 IKATYKALSSPK
+3157 VKATYKALTSPK
-3169 TLRDVWNSE
+3169 SLRYVWNSE
-3178 AIQQRI
+3178 AVQQRI
-3184 LQGISPEDR
+3184 TQGISPEDR

-3206 MELLEMGRL
+3206 MELLEIGRL

-3237 DEATKNGLPDSQAH
+3237 DEATKNGLTDSQAH
-3251 TAALAH
+3251 ASALDH
-3257 MDMVITRAAQP
+3257 MDMVITRTAQP

-3274 SLAENTARGIGKTLF
+3274 SLAENTARGFGKALF

-3295 RQKFAFAIT
+3295 RQKFAIAIT

-3317 EAIRRVFFSWSIYGL
+3317 EAIRRVFFSWAIYGL
-3332 MAQVAADMWRAI
+3332 MAQIAADMWRAI
-3344 SRDDDDAELW
+3344 SRDDDDPELW

-3375 AAMESTIRSLVGAR
+3375 AAMESTIRSLVGSKAYT
-3389 AFQNNINPID
+3389 NNANPID

-3406 GSDLATIRAMEQED
+3406 RDGGFSSATINAMSGED
-3420 VDLNEILI
+3420 VDLTEILA
-3428 AATRDAANI
+3428 AATRDAASI
-3437 SQLLAIITPAPAI
+3437 SQLLAIVSPATAI
-3450 IPAGLRAVRDVVGI
+3450 VPAGLRAVRDVVGI

-3486 EEKEADRK
+3486 EEKEADKK